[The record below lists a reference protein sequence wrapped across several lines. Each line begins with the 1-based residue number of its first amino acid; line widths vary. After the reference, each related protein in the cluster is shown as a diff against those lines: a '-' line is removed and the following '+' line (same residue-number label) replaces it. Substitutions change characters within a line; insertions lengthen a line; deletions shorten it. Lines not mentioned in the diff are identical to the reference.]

1 MINLSVPDCWH
12 HMPYES
18 LFFPKL
24 FFIDTEWDELYSTLN
39 KVQDWK
45 KKERQKRVWMQ
56 DDSFALENVTLLTK
70 LYDRLYKNTDAF
82 ITIFVILYVYHS
94 SLLQGDS
101 NPLYVSGHGLD
112 SSQVS
117 LTKKN
122 TNKQSFEK
130 NT

>member
-1 MINLSVPDCWH
+1 
-12 HMPYES
+12 
-18 LFFPKL
+18 
-24 FFIDTEWDELYSTLN
+24 
-39 KVQDWK
+39 
-45 KKERQKRVWMQ
+45 MQ
-56 DDSFALENVTLLTK
+56 DDSFALENLTLLTK